1 MWDAV
6 EVVDYTRKHTAKVGN
21 GLTEIRRIIELLVE
35 KRDQRRDGFVRVLT
49 RAMSQTL
56 GADAESVTKELLKNG
71 IPRHLAQDAIAIARQ
86 QGRFTIFSLV
96 DALTRLTQR
105 SKFIGDRTEA
115 DAKVAALL
123 ALAA

>member
-1 MWDAV
+1 
-6 EVVDYTRKHTAKVGN
+6 VVDFTRKHTAKVQD
-21 GLTEIRRIIELLVE
+21 GLTEIRRIIEMLVD
-35 KRDQRRDGFVRVLT
+35 KRNQRRDAFVRVLT

-56 GADAESVTKELLKNG
+56 GPDAESVTKELLKHG
-71 IPRHLAQDAIAIARQ
+71 IPRTLARNAIEIARQ

-96 DALTRLTQR
+96 DALTRLTQKV
-105 SKFIGDRTEA
+105 KFVGDRTES

>member
-1 MWDAV
+1 M
-6 EVVDYTRKHTAKVGN
+6 
-21 GLTEIRRIIELLVE
+21 LVE

-56 GADAESVTKELLKNG
+56 GADAESATKELLKHG
-71 IPRHLAQDAIAIARQ
+71 IPRNLAHDAIEIARQ

-96 DALTRLTQR
+96 DALTRLTQKD
-105 SKFIGDRTEA
+105 KFVGDRTEA
-115 DAKVAALL
+115 DAKVATLL